1 MLHRWNKFRDLK
13 EKHVSKTREP
23 RNCKLTDLQKGKD
36 NSADCFISITIMV
49 QRSLLQICIIL
60 ALYIKISCSVCLF
73 QGTKVNYHIMNFLWK
88 IGSYFPQQCLSETTD
103 FRFPMEITTV
113 TQKNI
118 IRIIYEFLQ
127 QIFQLFSKNLPVD
140 AWNISK
146 IEKFQNEIH
155 HQIEELETCLSEEQ
169 SKARNTFQTW
179 ILKSSTYSIKKYF
192 QRITN
197 FLKDKQYSHCSWE
210 AVQMDLRTCNIIF
223 DSLLK
228 KKTT

>member
-1 MLHRWNKFRDLK
+1 M
-13 EKHVSKTREP
+13 SKTRQP

-36 NSADCFISITIMV
+36 NSADCFISMTIMV
-49 QRSLLQICIIL
+49 QRSLLRICIIL

-73 QGTKVNYHIMNFLWK
+73 QGTKVNNHIMNFLWK

-103 FRFPMEITTV
+103 FRFPMEITRV

>member
-1 MLHRWNKFRDLK
+1 MN
-13 EKHVSKTREP
+13 KTRQL
-23 RNCKLTDLQKGKD
+23 RNCKLTDLQKGKES
-36 NSADCFISITIMV
+36 SANCFISMTIMV

-73 QGTKVNYHIMNFLWK
+73 QGNKMNHHTMTFLWK
-88 IGSYFPQQCLSETTD
+88 IGGYFPQQCLSETTD
-103 FRFPMEITTV
+103 FRFPMEITKV

-127 QIFQLFSKNLPVD
+127 QTFQLFSKNLPVD
-140 AWNISK
+140 IWNTSK
-146 IEKFQNEIH
+146 IENFQNGIH

-169 SKARNTFQTW
+169 SIAKDSFQTW
-179 ILKSSTYSIKKYF
+179 ILKSSIYSIKKYF

-197 FLKDKQYSHCSWE
+197 FLEDKQYSHCSWE
-210 AVQMDLRTCNIIF
+210 TVQMELRTCYIIF

>member
-1 MLHRWNKFRDLK
+1 M
-13 EKHVSKTREP
+13 SKTRQP

-36 NSADCFISITIMV
+36 NSADCFISMTIMV

-60 ALYIKISCSVCLF
+60 ALYIKVSCSVCLF

-103 FRFPMEITTV
+103 FRFPMEITRV

-210 AVQMDLRTCNIIF
+210 AVQMDLRTRNIIF

>member
-1 MLHRWNKFRDLK
+1 M
-13 EKHVSKTREP
+13 SKTRQP

-36 NSADCFISITIMV
+36 NSADCFISMTIMV

-103 FRFPMEITTV
+103 FRFPMEITRV

>member
-1 MLHRWNKFRDLK
+1 
-13 EKHVSKTREP
+13 T
-23 RNCKLTDLQKGKD
+23 
-36 NSADCFISITIMV
+36 MV
-49 QRSLLQICIIL
+49 QRNLLQICIIL
-60 ALYIKISCSVCLF
+60 ALYIKISRSVCLF

-88 IGSYFPQQCLSETTD
+88 MGDYFPPQCLSETTD
-103 FRFPMEITTV
+103 FRFPTEITKV
-113 TQKNI
+113 TEKNI

-140 AWNISK
+140 AWNTSK
-146 IEKFQNEIH
+146 IEKFQNRIY

-169 SKARNTFQTW
+169 LKARNSFQIL

-210 AVQMDLRTCNIIF
+210 AVQMELRTYHIIF

-228 KKTT
+228 K

>member
-1 MLHRWNKFRDLK
+1 M
-13 EKHVSKTREP
+13 T
-23 RNCKLTDLQKGKD
+23 TM
-36 NSADCFISITIMV
+36 A
-49 QRSLLQICIIL
+49 QRTLVQICIIL

-88 IGSYFPQQCLSETTD
+88 MGGYFPQQCLSETTD
-103 FRFPMEITTV
+103 FRFPMEITRV

-140 AWNISK
+140 AWNTSK
-146 IEKFQNEIH
+146 IEKFQNGIH
-155 HQIEELETCLSEEQ
+155 HQIEELETCMSEEQ

-210 AVQMDLRTCNIIF
+210 AVQMELRTCIIIF

-228 KKTT
+228 KKPT

>member
-1 MLHRWNKFRDLK
+1 MLYRWNKFGDLK
-13 EKHVSKTREP
+13 EKHVSKTRQP

-36 NSADCFISITIMV
+36 NSADCFISMTIMV

-103 FRFPMEITTV
+103 FRFPMEITRV

-210 AVQMDLRTCNIIF
+210 AVQMDLRTRNIIF